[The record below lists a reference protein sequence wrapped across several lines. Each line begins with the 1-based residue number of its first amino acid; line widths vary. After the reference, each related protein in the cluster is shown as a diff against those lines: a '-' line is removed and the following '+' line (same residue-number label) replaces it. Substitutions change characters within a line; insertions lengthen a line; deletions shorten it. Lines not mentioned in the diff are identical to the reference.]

1 MKYIVKEAFYDA
13 NSFLLY
19 PEGSTIEIE
28 EEARAK
34 AGLKRGLIE
43 KIEEKQEKP
52 AAKKKAA
59 AKKK

>member
-1 MKYIVKEAFYDA
+1 MKYRVKEAFYDA

-19 PEGSTIEIE
+19 TADSTIEIE
-28 EEARAK
+28 DESRAK
-34 AGLKRGLIE
+34 AGLERGLIE

-59 AKKK
+59 TKKK